1 MKETNYENSN
11 IFHVDDRVRDVVT
24 ANVWHILS
32 DNSKAGYYLVGEV
45 IDDALSGK
53 EKAIWHS
60 ETDEYQAVSVAVTF
74 TVLIKLSRNLIQN
87 NLICDFEE

>member
-1 MKETNYENSN
+1 MINNEKSN
-11 IFHVDDRVRDVVT
+11 MFRVDDRIRDVVK

-32 DNSKAGYYLVGEV
+32 DNSKAGYYLAGEV

-60 ETDEYQAVSVAVTF
+60 ETNDYEVIVRCS
-74 TVLIKLSRNLIQN
+74 
-87 NLICDFEE
+87 